1 MVPFPKDRRNEQ
13 QHPVT
18 RGATSAQRGDRADN
32 PPSRDCK
39 GADDALTI
47 RAATVRER
55 NNRAATVRERTITS
69 VALNP
74 EDAPRQFTPIDSPE
88 PINVIMLRGD
98 LDDIGN

>member
-18 RGATSAQRGDRADN
+18 RGATSAQRAATVAD
-32 PPSRDCK
+32 K